1 MRQNC
6 YFDKPRMIFL
16 LDLPRD
22 SWVLAKKDGEN
33 DGEKRTEHDD
43 FLVSVKM
50 ATLIWVSSSNSDLFN
65 PQQLSGW
72 WYTYPSEKY
81 EFVSWD
87 DDSIPNCFWKVS

>member
-22 SWVLAKKDGEN
+22 SWVLVKKVVKMMVKSALN
-33 DGEKRTEHDD
+33 MMID

-50 ATLIWVSSSNSDLFN
+50 ATLI
-65 PQQLSGW
+65 
-72 WYTYPSEKY
+72 
-81 EFVSWD
+81 
-87 DDSIPNCFWKVS
+87 